1 MDTTAYTAVTR
12 QMALQRRMT
21 IIADNVANMATTGF
35 KAEVVQFEAV
45 FQDVGEP
52 GDVAFV
58 QDRGL
63 VRDLSDGPLVAT
75 GNPLDLAIV
84 GDGFFAVETAQ
95 GPAYTRDGHF
105 SLNADGEIVNASGQ
119 PLLDDGGAALA
130 VAPGGGLL
138 NIAEDG
144 TLSNRDG
151 VIGRVGVVN
160 FADPQAMQRI
170 GSSLL
175 STEQAPEPVE
185 RPVVVQGSLESS
197 NVVAVMEMTAL
208 IETSRAFQN
217 TQKMIETHHDLV
229 RRTVEQTIG
238 SDSA

>member
-1 MDTTAYTAVTR
+1 MDTTAYTAATR

-35 KAEVVQFEAV
+35 KAEVAQFEAV
-45 FQDVGEP
+45 FQDAGEP

-63 VRDLSDGPLVAT
+63 LRDLSDGPLVST
-75 GNPLDLAIV
+75 GNPLDLAII
-84 GDGFFAVETAQ
+84 GEGFFAVETAQ
-95 GPAYTRDGHF
+95 GAAYTRDGNF
-105 SLNADGEIVNASGQ
+105 SLNADGEIVNAAGL
-119 PLLDDGGAALA
+119 PLLDEGGAPIA
-130 VAPGGGLL
+130 VPPGGGLL
-138 NIAEDG
+138 SVAEDG
-144 TLSNRDG
+144 TLSNEDG
-151 VIGRVGVVN
+151 VIGRVGIVR
-160 FADPQAMQRI
+160 FANPQRMERL

-175 STEQAPEPVE
+175 STEQVAEPVE
-185 RPVVVQGSLESS
+185 RPMVVQGSLESS

-238 SDSA
+238 GDNA